1 VTALTGTGKL
11 VRLILRR
18 DRVLLPLWIV
28 VFAGLMASIVASFQG
43 LFPTAAERQ
52 SYADASAADPGF
64 TSLYGPLHGSSLG
77 ELTVWRA
84 GFYPVLI
91 ALIALLT
98 VIRHTRTEEDSGR
111 RELLGA
117 TVVGRHAALAAA
129 LIVTLA
135 ANLVLAVAVAAG
147 LAGQNLPVA
156 GSVAAGLELAAAG
169 WAFAAVGAVAAQL
182 TSGAGAARGIAVG
195 VLGGTWLLRVIGDV
209 SGLSGGGLGWLSWL
223 SPIGWAHKLRPYA
236 GERWWVLV
244 LPVALTALG
253 AAVAVA
259 LEARRDVG
267 AGLLPDRPGPATA
280 APGLASPLALAWR
293 LHRGLLAAWLAGFA
307 VVGVVLGGAASS
319 VGDMVADNANLEDI
333 FTRLGGRT
341 GIVDAYLVSVL
352 TILGLLAAGYAIQA
366 TLRLRAEETA
376 GRAEPVLAS
385 AVGRLQWAASHLA
398 FSVLGSALA
407 LVAAGVT
414 VGLTYGQLSRVMEGA
429 LVQVP
434 AVWVLAAVAVALVG
448 LAPRLAA
455 AAWGAL
461 GVCVVLVLVGAALQL
476 DQWVMDLSPFT
487 HLPKVPGAALSA
499 TPLVLLLAVALA
511 LGGAG
516 LAGLRRRGIPAIEGT
531 GGGPVS
537 RPGGWCA
544 GPGRR
549 RPRPGGRPRA
559 WPGCWRRSS

>member
-1 VTALTGTGKL
+1 MTALVGTGRL

-18 DRVLLPLWIV
+18 DRVLLPLWILI
-28 VFAGLMASIVASFQG
+28 FAGLMASIVASFQG

-98 VIRHTRTEEDSGR
+98 VVRHTRTEEDTGR

-135 ANLVLAVAVAAG
+135 ANLVLAAVVAAG

-156 GSVAAGLELAAAG
+156 GSLAAGLELAAAG
-169 WAFAAVGAVAAQL
+169 WTFAAVGAVAAQL
-182 TSGAGAARGIAVG
+182 TSGAGAARGIAVAT
-195 VLGGTWLLRVIGDV
+195 LGGTWLLRVVGDV
-209 SGLSGGGLGWLSWL
+209 SNLSGGGGLGWLSWL
-223 SPIGWAHKLRPYA
+223 SPIGWAHRLRPYA
-236 GERWWVLV
+236 GEQWWVLA
-244 LPVALTALG
+244 LAAALTALLVT
-253 AAVAVA
+253 VAVA

-280 APGLASPLALAWR
+280 APGLRSPLALAWR

-319 VGDMVADNANLEDI
+319 VADMVADNSNLEDI
-333 FTRLGGRT
+333 FTRMGGQTR
-341 GIVDAYLVSVL
+341 IVDAYLVSVL
-352 TILGLLAAGYAIQA
+352 GILGLLAAGYAIQA

-376 GRAEPVLAS
+376 GRAEPVLAT
-385 AVGRLQWAASHLA
+385 AVGRLQWAASHLV

-407 LVAAGVT
+407 LVAAGCT
-414 VGLTYGQLSRVMEGA
+414 VGLTYGLGTADAGRELSRVLEGA

-448 LAPRLAA
+448 LAPRFAA

-461 GVCVVLVLVGAALQL
+461 GVCVLLGLVGAALQL
-476 DQWVMDLSPFT
+476 DHWVMDLSPFT
-487 HLPKVPGAALSA
+487 HLPKVPGAALTA
-499 TPLVLLLAVALA
+499 TPLVLLLAVAA
-511 LGGAG
+511 VLGGAG
-516 LAGLRRRGIPAIEGT
+516 LAGLRRRGIPAT
-531 GGGPVS
+531 
-537 RPGGWCA
+537 
-544 GPGRR
+544 
-549 RPRPGGRPRA
+549 
-559 WPGCWRRSS
+559 

>member
-1 VTALTGTGKL
+1 MTALVGTGRL

-18 DRVLLPLWIV
+18 DRVLLPLWILI
-28 VFAGLMASIVASFQG
+28 FAGLMASIVASFQG

-98 VIRHTRTEEDSGR
+98 VVRHTRTEEDTGR

-135 ANLVLAVAVAAG
+135 ANLVLAAVVAAG

-156 GSVAAGLELAAAG
+156 GSLAAGLELAAAG
-169 WAFAAVGAVAAQL
+169 WTFAAVGAVAAQL
-182 TSGAGAARGIAVG
+182 TSGAGAARGIAVAT
-195 VLGGTWLLRVIGDV
+195 LGGTWLLRVVGDV
-209 SGLSGGGLGWLSWL
+209 SNLSGGGGLGWLSWL
-223 SPIGWAHKLRPYA
+223 SPIGWAHRLRPYA
-236 GERWWVLV
+236 GEQWGVLA
-244 LPVALTALG
+244 LAAALTALL
-253 AAVAVA
+253 ATVAVA

-280 APGLASPLALAWR
+280 PGLRSPLALAWR

-319 VGDMVADNANLEDI
+319 VADMVADNSNLEDI
-333 FTRLGGRT
+333 FTRMGGQTR
-341 GIVDAYLVSVL
+341 IVDAYLVSVL
-352 TILGLLAAGYAIQA
+352 GILGLLAAGYAIQA

-376 GRAEPVLAS
+376 GRAEPVLAT
-385 AVGRLQWAASHLA
+385 AVGRLQWAASHLV

-407 LVAAGVT
+407 LVAAGFT
-414 VGLTYGQLSRVMEGA
+414 VGLTYGLGTADAGRELSRVLEGA

-448 LAPRLAA
+448 LAPRFAA

-461 GVCVVLVLVGAALQL
+461 GVCVLLGLVGAALQL

-487 HLPKVPGAALSA
+487 HLPKVPGAALTA
-499 TPLVLLLAVALA
+499 TPLVLLLAVAA
-511 LGGAG
+511 VLGGAG
-516 LAGLRRRGIPAIEGT
+516 LAGLRRRGIPAT
-531 GGGPVS
+531 
-537 RPGGWCA
+537 
-544 GPGRR
+544 
-549 RPRPGGRPRA
+549 
-559 WPGCWRRSS
+559 